1 MAKKNKVLV
10 RTYDIIYK
18 LIDEISEAVT
28 MMSLPE
34 STEEEI
40 GSATIKTIF
49 VLTNGTKVLG
59 SRVNEGIM
67 KRDSKID
74 IVRKDEIVAE
84 GKIKSLRINKDIV
97 NEVKSGSDCGIQL
110 EKDVD
115 VKEGDEVHCYKTV
128 RQ

>member
-1 MAKKNKVLV
+1 MV

-18 LIDEISEAVT
+18 LIDEITEAVT

-40 GSATIKTIF
+40 GNATIKAVF
-49 VLTNGTKVLG
+49 VLSNGTKVLG

-67 KRDSKID
+67 KRDCKVD

-97 NEVKSGSDCGIQL
+97 NEVKNGSDCGIQL

-115 VKEGDEVHCYKTV
+115 VKEGDEVHCYKIV